1 MAKNTITIPI
11 DLVVAIVICHDCMHF
26 DTRDNWCGVWNNE
39 VSSIGF
45 CYKGEERKDE
55 TVLCACVSGGCDNS
69 ND

>member
-1 MAKNTITIPI
+1 MGIALGQRGKKMAKNTITIPI

-45 CYKGEERKDE
+45 CYRGEERKDE
-55 TVLCACVSGGCDNS
+55 T